1 MIFTRIFAG
10 VIVWI
15 LILGYFIGVILLGVF
30 VYLKATTE

>member
-15 LILGYFIGVILLGVF
+15 FIIAYFVGVIALGVI
-30 VYLKATTE
+30 VYLKSTDE